1 MGTASVDELHRT
13 VQRVAKEMMLFL
25 DRFQSEP
32 RRHAGCHGLETRAT
46 RMNRNET
53 SIIGLGILMFG
64 RTADSHLAF
73 VAYHLFRAFVIS
85 IL

>member
-1 MGTASVDELHRT
+1 
-13 VQRVAKEMMLFL
+13 
-25 DRFQSEP
+25 
-32 RRHAGCHGLETRAT
+32 
-46 RMNRNET
+46 MNRNET